1 MDQTQKFSD
10 LGISEEII
18 RAVEEMGYTQPSPIQ
33 SQAIPFLLQGRDVIG
48 QAQTGTGKTAA
59 FAIPIIDLVD
69 PDFNRPQ
76 AIILCPTRELAVQV
90 EGEIQK
96 LAKYHRAINSVA
108 IYGGESIDRQIRVLK
123 KGVQIVVGTPGR
135 VQDHMSRGTL
145 KLDNV
150 GIIVLDEADEM
161 LDMGFRDDIEAIL
174 QEMPEERQTV
184 FFSATMAKPILDLT
198 RKYQKNPEILKVAKN
213 ELTVSNIEQVYYE
226 VKPSLKMELMT
237 RLMNVNQYQLSVVF
251 CNTKRMTDEVTEQLG
266 ARGVLAEALHGD
278 LSQAQRDKVMGK
290 FRKGLCSVLVA
301 TDVAARGI
309 DVDNVEAVF
318 NFDLPLDEEY
328 YVHRIGRTGRAGKSG
343 TAISFV
349 TGRRETMKLRDLER
363 YTKATIAKMTP
374 PSVTEL
380 LDLKKTQLVK
390 DVYRVLAK
398 EEDNAFFEGTIGQML
413 AEGLTMDQIALGLI
427 KMNMGDAVK
436 EMRDQDFGIDQY
448 ASREGGRR
456 EGGSSYGGRDGGR
469 GGERGGDRF
478 GRSGERGGDRFGRS
492 ERSSDRGGERA
503 PRREFGS
510 RDGGAAPREFGS
522 RDASGAPRPYVSREA
537 GSSRFGDSRDG
548 GNREFGG
555 AKTEREREP
564 NMTRLFLNLGKKD
577 RIRPNDIVGAI
588 AGETGVPG
596 RSIGGID
603 IYDNFSFVD
612 VPSKDADQVI
622 RVMKTNTI
630 KGKAVNMEISK
641 G

>member
-1 MDQTQKFSD
+1 MARKSKETFMENTIKFSD
-10 LGISEEII
+10 LGISGEIV
-18 RAVEEMGYTQPSPIQ
+18 RAVEEMGYTTPSPIQ
-33 SQAIPFLLQGRDVIG
+33 LQAIPFVLEGRDVIG

-69 PDFNRPQ
+69 ADFNKPQ

-96 LAKYHRAINSVA
+96 LAKFHRGINSVA
-108 IYGGESIDRQIRVLK
+108 IYGGESIDKQIRVLR

-135 VQDHMSRGTL
+135 VQDHINRGTL
-145 KLDNV
+145 KLDSI

-174 QEMPEERQTV
+174 GQMPEERQTV
-184 FFSATMAKPILDLT
+184 FFSATMAKPIMDLT
-198 RKYQKNPEILKVAKN
+198 RKYQKDPEIIKVAKN
-213 ELTVSNIEQVYYE
+213 ELTVSKIEQVYYE

-237 RLMNVNQYQLSVVF
+237 RLMNINNYALSVVF
-251 CNTKRMTDEVTEQLG
+251 CNTKRMTDEVTEALG
-266 ARGVLAEALHGD
+266 ARGILAEALHGD

-343 TAISFV
+343 TAITFI

-374 PSVTEL
+374 PSVSEL
-380 LDLKKTQLVK
+380 VELKKAQLVK
-390 DVYRVLAK
+390 DVYRVLAV
-398 EEDNAFFEGTIGQML
+398 EEDNQLFEATIGQML
-413 AEGLTMDQIALGLI
+413 TEGLAIEQIALGLI
-427 KMNMGDAVK
+427 KMTMGETVK
-436 EMRDQDFGIDQY
+436 ELKEQDFGIEAY
-448 ASREGGRR
+448 GARR
-456 EGGSSYGGRDGGR
+456 EGSRDGGRDFGRGERGSDRFGRGDRGSDRFGRSEGRGDRFER
-469 GGERGGDRF
+469 GGERGGRF
-478 GRSGERGGDRFGRS
+478 GDRKEGG
-492 ERSSDRGGERA
+492 
-503 PRREFGS
+503 
-510 RDGGAAPREFGS
+510 APREFERRAPREERT
-522 RDASGAPRPYVSREA
+522 RDA
-537 GSSRFGDSRDG
+537 
-548 GNREFGG
+548 
-555 AKTEREREP
+555 
-564 NMTRLFLNLGKKD
+564 NMTRLFLNLGNKD

-596 RSIGGID
+596 KSIGGID
-603 IYDNFSFVD
+603 IFDNFSFVD
-612 VPSKDADQVI
+612 VPHKDAEHVI
-622 RVMKTNTI
+622 RVMKNNTI
-630 KGKAVNMEISK
+630 KGKSVNMEISK

>member
-1 MDQTQKFSD
+1 MENTLKFSD
-10 LGISEEII
+10 LGISSEILKS
-18 RAVEEMGYTQPSPIQ
+18 VEEMGYTQPSEIQ
-33 SQAIPFLLQGRDVIG
+33 SQAIPFVLQGRDVIG

-69 PDFNRPQ
+69 PDFNKPQ

-96 LAKYHRAINSVA
+96 LAKHYRKINSVA
-108 IYGGESIDRQIRVLK
+108 IYGGESIDRQIRVLR

-135 VQDHMSRGTL
+135 VQDHINRGTL
-145 KLDNV
+145 KLEDA

-184 FFSATMAKPILDLT
+184 FFSATMAKPIMDLT
-198 RKYQKNPEILKVAKN
+198 RKYQKNPEIIKVAKK
-213 ELTVSNIEQVYYE
+213 ELTVDLIEQVYYE
-226 VKPSLKMELMT
+226 VRQPLKMELMA
-237 RLMNVNQYQLSVVF
+237 RLITVNNYALSVVF
-251 CNTKRMTDEVTEQLG
+251 CNTKRMTDEVTETLG
-266 ARGVLAEALHGD
+266 SKGILAEALHGD

-290 FRKGLCSVLVA
+290 FRKGLCTVLVA

-343 TAISFV
+343 TAINFV
-349 TGRRETMKLRDLER
+349 SGRRDAMKVRDLER
-363 YTKATIAKMTP
+363 FTKATINKMTP
-374 PSVTEL
+374 PSVADLIE
-380 LDLKKTQLVK
+380 LKKVQLGK
-390 DVYRVLAK
+390 DVVAQLEK
-398 EEDNAFFEGTIGQML
+398 EGDNQIFEATIGQML

-427 KMNMGDAVK
+427 KIVMGDAVK
-436 EMRDQDFGIDQY
+436 ALSDQNFGLESFGGGDRRRESGRDRD
-448 ASREGGRR
+448 GGRDR
-456 EGGSSYGGRDGGR
+456 ERGGRFDRNERFSPRGERAERGDRGDRGPRKEFGGRDGGSR
-469 GGERGGDRF
+469 P
-478 GRSGERGGDRFGRS
+478 
-492 ERSSDRGGERA
+492 ERA
-503 PRREFGS
+503 
-510 RDGGAAPREFGS
+510 
-522 RDASGAPRPYVSREA
+522 REA
-537 GSSRFGDSRDG
+537 
-548 GNREFGG
+548 
-555 AKTEREREP
+555 

-588 AGETGVPG
+588 AGETGVSG
-596 RSIGGID
+596 KSIGGID

-622 RVMKTNTI
+622 RVMKNNTI
-630 KGKAVNMEISK
+630 KGKNVNMEISK

>member
-1 MDQTQKFSD
+1 MEQIQKFSD

-96 LAKYHRAINSVA
+96 LAKFHRSINSVA

-174 QEMPEERQTV
+174 QEMPEERQTI

-213 ELTVSNIEQVYYE
+213 ELTVSKIEQVYYE

-237 RLMNVNQYQLSVVF
+237 RLMNVNQYALSLVF

-363 YTKATIAKMTP
+363 YTKAPITKMSP

-380 LDLKKTQLVK
+380 LDLKKAQLVK
-390 DVYRVLAK
+390 DIYRVLAK
-398 EEDNAFFEGTIGQML
+398 EEDNSFLEGTIGQML

-469 GGERGGDRF
+469 GDRF
-478 GRSGERGGDRFGRS
+478 GRGGERGGDRFGRS

-510 RDGGAAPREFGS
+510 REGDAPREFGS

-555 AKTEREREP
+555 AKSEREREP

>member
-1 MDQTQKFSD
+1 MEITTQFSD
-10 LGISEEII
+10 LGISVEIL
-18 RAVEEMGYTQPSPIQ
+18 RAVEEMGYTTPSPIQ
-33 SQAIPFLLQGRDVIG
+33 SQAIPFVLEGRDLIG

-69 PDFNRPQ
+69 SDLNKPQ

-96 LAKYHRAINSVA
+96 LSKYHRGINSVA
-108 IYGGESIDRQIRVLK
+108 IYGGESIDRQIRVLR

-135 VQDHMSRGTL
+135 VQDHINRGTL
-145 KLDNV
+145 KLDSI

-174 QEMPEERQTV
+174 SGMPQERQTV

-198 RKYQKNPEILKVAKN
+198 RKYQTNPEIIKVAKN
-213 ELTVSNIEQVYYE
+213 ELTVSKIEQVYYE

-237 RLMNVNQYQLSVVF
+237 RLMNINNYALSVVF
-251 CNTKRMTDEVTEQLG
+251 CNTKRMTDEVTESLG
-266 ARGVLAEALHGD
+266 ARGILAEALHGD

-318 NFDLPLDEEY
+318 NYDLPLDEEY

-343 TAISFV
+343 TAITFI

-363 YTKATIAKMTP
+363 FTKATINKMTP

-380 LDLKKTQLVK
+380 VELKKAQLVK
-390 DVYRVLAK
+390 DVYRVLAV
-398 EEDNAFFEGTIGQML
+398 EEDNQLFEATIGQML
-413 AEGLTMDQIALGLI
+413 TEGLTIEQIALGLI
-427 KMNMGDAVK
+427 KMNMGETVK
-436 EMRDQDFGIDQY
+436 ELKEQDFGIEAYGARREGSRDGG
-448 ASREGGRR
+448 REGGR
-456 EGGSSYGGRDGGR
+456 
-469 GGERGGDRF
+469 GDRF
-478 GRSGERGGDRFGRS
+478 GRGDRSGSDRFGRGERES
-492 ERSSDRGGERA
+492 GGRFEGRGERSGRFGDRKEFTPRDGER
-503 PRREFGS
+503 RG
-510 RDGGAAPREFGS
+510 APREERT
-522 RDASGAPRPYVSREA
+522 RDA
-537 GSSRFGDSRDG
+537 
-548 GNREFGG
+548 
-555 AKTEREREP
+555 
-564 NMTRLFLNLGKKD
+564 NMTRLFLNLGNKD

-596 RSIGGID
+596 KSIGGID
-603 IYDNFSFVD
+603 IFDNFSFVD
-612 VPSKDADQVI
+612 VPQKDAEHVI
-622 RVMKTNTI
+622 KVMKNNTI
-630 KGKAVNMEISK
+630 KGKSVNMEISK

>member
-1 MDQTQKFSD
+1 MENTLKFSD
-10 LGISEEII
+10 LGISGEIV
-18 RAVEEMGYTQPSPIQ
+18 RAVEEMGYTTPSPIQ
-33 SQAIPFLLQGRDVIG
+33 SQAIPFVLEGRDVIG

-69 PDFNRPQ
+69 AEFNKPQ

-96 LAKYHRAINSVA
+96 LAKFHRAINSVA
-108 IYGGESIDRQIRVLK
+108 IYGGESIDKQIRILK

-135 VQDHMSRGTL
+135 IQDHMNRGTL

-174 QEMPEERQTV
+174 EQMPEERQTV
-184 FFSATMAKPILDLT
+184 FFSATMAKPIMDLT
-198 RKYQKNPEILKVAKN
+198 RKYQKDPEIIKVAKN
-213 ELTVSNIEQVYYE
+213 ELTVSKIEQVYYE
-226 VKPSLKMELMT
+226 VRSSLKMELMT
-237 RLMNVNQYQLSVVF
+237 RLMNINNYALSVVF
-251 CNTKRMTDEVTEQLG
+251 CNTKRMTDEVTESLG
-266 ARGVLAEALHGD
+266 ARGILAEALHGD

-318 NFDLPLDEEY
+318 NYDLPLDEEY

-343 TAISFV
+343 TAITFV
-349 TGRRETMKLRDLER
+349 TGRRESFKLRDLER

-374 PSVTEL
+374 PSVNEL
-380 LDLKKTQLVK
+380 VELKKAQLVK
-390 DVYRVLAK
+390 DVYKVLAV
-398 EEDNAFFEGTIGQML
+398 EEDNQLFEATIGQML
-413 AEGLTMDQIALGLI
+413 TEGLSIEQIALGLI
-427 KMNMGDAVK
+427 KMTMGETVK
-436 EMRDQDFGIDQY
+436 ELKEQDFGIEAY
-448 ASREGGRR
+448 GARR
-456 EGGSSYGGRDGGR
+456 E
-469 GGERGGDRF
+469 
-478 GRSGERGGDRFGRS
+478 
-492 ERSSDRGGERA
+492 
-503 PRREFGS
+503 GS
-510 RDGGAAPREFGS
+510 RDGGRDFGRGESRFGRGERGSDRFGRGEGRGDRFEGRGERGGRFGDRKEGGAPREFERRGPREERT
-522 RDASGAPRPYVSREA
+522 RDA
-537 GSSRFGDSRDG
+537 
-548 GNREFGG
+548 
-555 AKTEREREP
+555 
-564 NMTRLFLNLGKKD
+564 NMTRLFLNLGNKD

-603 IYDNFSFVD
+603 IFDNFSFVD
-612 VPSKDADQVI
+612 VPNKDAEHVI
-622 RVMKTNTI
+622 RVMKNNTI
-630 KGKAVNMEISK
+630 KGKSVNMEISK

>member
-1 MDQTQKFSD
+1 MEITTQFSD
-10 LGISEEII
+10 LGISSEIL
-18 RAVEEMGYTQPSPIQ
+18 RAVEEMGYTTPSPIQ
-33 SQAIPFLLQGRDVIG
+33 SQAIPFVLEGRDLIG

-69 PDFNRPQ
+69 SELNKPQ

-96 LAKYHRAINSVA
+96 LSKYLRGINSVA
-108 IYGGESIDRQIRVLK
+108 IYGGESIDKQIRVLR

-135 VQDHMSRGTL
+135 VQDHINRGTL
-145 KLDNV
+145 KLDSI

-174 QEMPEERQTV
+174 SEMPEERQTV

-198 RKYQKNPEILKVAKN
+198 RKYQTNPEIIKVAKN
-213 ELTVSNIEQVYYE
+213 ELTVSKIEQVYYE

-237 RLMNVNQYQLSVVF
+237 RLMNINNYALSVVF
-251 CNTKRMTDEVTEQLG
+251 CNTKRMTDEVTESLG
-266 ARGVLAEALHGD
+266 ARGILAEALHGD

-343 TAISFV
+343 TAITFI

-363 YTKATIAKMTP
+363 FTKATINKMTP

-380 LDLKKTQLVK
+380 VELKKAQLVK
-390 DVYRVLAK
+390 DVYRVLAV
-398 EEDNAFFEGTIGQML
+398 EEDNQLFEATIGQML
-413 AEGLTMDQIALGLI
+413 AEGLTIEQIALGLI
-427 KMNMGDAVK
+427 KMTMGETVK
-436 EMRDQDFGIDQY
+436 ELKEQDFGIEAY
-448 ASREGGRR
+448 GARR
-456 EGGSSYGGRDGGR
+456 EGSRDGGR
-469 GGERGGDRF
+469 DFGRGERGSDRF
-478 GRSGERGGDRFGRS
+478 GRGERSGSDRFGRS
-492 ERSSDRGGERA
+492 EGRGDRFAGGERRERFGDRKEGGDRFA
-503 PRREFGS
+503 ARTESGPRDFER
-510 RDGGAAPREFGS
+510 RAPREERT
-522 RDASGAPRPYVSREA
+522 RDA
-537 GSSRFGDSRDG
+537 
-548 GNREFGG
+548 
-555 AKTEREREP
+555 
-564 NMTRLFLNLGKKD
+564 NMTRLFLNLGNKD

-596 RSIGGID
+596 KSIGGID
-603 IYDNFSFVD
+603 IFDNFSFVD
-612 VPSKDADQVI
+612 VPQKDAEHVI
-622 RVMKTNTI
+622 RVMKNNTI
-630 KGKAVNMEISK
+630 KGKTVNMEISK

>member
-1 MDQTQKFSD
+1 MENTIKFSD
-10 LGISEEII
+10 LGISEEIL

-33 SQAIPFLLQGRDVIG
+33 SQAIPFVLEGRDVIG

-69 PDFNRPQ
+69 PEFNRPQ

-96 LAKYHRAINSVA
+96 LAKYHKKISSVA
-108 IYGGESIDRQIRVLK
+108 IYGGESIDKQIRTLK

-135 VQDHMSRGTL
+135 IQDHMDRGTL
-145 KLDNV
+145 RLEDA

-184 FFSATMAKPILDLT
+184 FFSATMAKPIMDLT
-198 RKYQKNPEILKVAKN
+198 RKYQTNPEIIKVAKN
-213 ELTVSNIEQVYYE
+213 ELTVSKIEQVYYE
-226 VKPSLKMELMT
+226 VKPSLKMELMV
-237 RLMNVNQYQLSVVF
+237 RLMNINNYALSVVF
-251 CNTKRMTDEVTEQLG
+251 CNTKRMTDEVTEALG
-266 ARGVLAEALHGD
+266 ARGILAEALHGD

-290 FRKGLCSVLVA
+290 FRKGLCTVLVA

-318 NFDLPLDEEY
+318 NFDIPLDEEY

-343 TAISFV
+343 TAITFI

-363 YTKATIAKMTP
+363 YTKATINKMTP

-380 LDLKKTQLVK
+380 VELKKAQLVK
-390 DVYRVLAK
+390 DVHRVLSK
-398 EEDNAFFEGTIGQML
+398 EENNEIFESTISQMVK
-413 AEGLTMDQIALGLI
+413 EGLTPEQISLGLL
-427 KMNMGDAVK
+427 KMVMGDAVK
-436 EMRDQDFGIDQY
+436 ELKDQDFGIETAYGD
-448 ASREGGRR
+448 RRR
-456 EGGSSYGGRDGGR
+456 EGGRDGGR
-469 GGERGGDRF
+469 ESRFGDRREG
-478 GRSGERGGDRFGRS
+478 GRGDRFGRS
-492 ERSSDRGGERA
+492 EGRGDRFERGPRSGGDRFER
-503 PRREFGS
+503 G
-510 RDGGAAPREFGS
+510 
-522 RDASGAPRPYVSREA
+522 
-537 GSSRFGDSRDG
+537 SRFGDKKEGGRDFAP
-548 GNREFGG
+548 R
-555 AKTEREREP
+555 TERTRDA
-564 NMTRLFLNLGKKD
+564 NMTRLFLNLGNKD

-596 RSIGGID
+596 KSIGGID
-603 IYDNFSFVD
+603 IFDNFSFVD
-612 VPSKDADQVI
+612 VPQKDAEHVI
-622 RVMKTNTI
+622 RVMKNNTI
-630 KGKAVNMEISK
+630 KGKTVNMEISK

>member
-1 MDQTQKFSD
+1 MEITTQFSD
-10 LGISEEII
+10 LGISVEIL
-18 RAVEEMGYTQPSPIQ
+18 RAVEEMGYTTPSPIQ
-33 SQAIPFLLQGRDVIG
+33 LQAIPFVLEGRDLIG

-69 PDFNRPQ
+69 SDLNKPQ

-96 LAKYHRAINSVA
+96 LSKYHRGINSVA
-108 IYGGESIDRQIRVLK
+108 IYGGESIDRQIRVLR

-135 VQDHMSRGTL
+135 VQDHINRGTL
-145 KLDNV
+145 KLDSI

-174 QEMPEERQTV
+174 SGMPQERQTV
-184 FFSATMAKPILDLT
+184 FFSATMAKPILELT
-198 RKYQKNPEILKVAKN
+198 KKYQTNPEIIKVAKN
-213 ELTVSNIEQVYYE
+213 ELTVSKIEQVYYE

-237 RLMNVNQYQLSVVF
+237 RLMNINNYALSVVF
-251 CNTKRMTDEVTEQLG
+251 CNTKRMTDEVTESLG
-266 ARGVLAEALHGD
+266 ARGILAEALHGD

-318 NFDLPLDEEY
+318 NYDLPLDEEY

-343 TAISFV
+343 TAITFI

-363 YTKATIAKMTP
+363 FTKATINKMTP

-380 LDLKKTQLVK
+380 VELKKAQLVK
-390 DVYRVLAK
+390 DVYRVLAV
-398 EEDNAFFEGTIGQML
+398 EEDNQLFEATIGQML
-413 AEGLTMDQIALGLI
+413 TEGLTIEQIALGLI
-427 KMNMGDAVK
+427 KMNMGETVK
-436 EMRDQDFGIDQY
+436 ELKEQDFGIDTY
-448 ASREGGRR
+448 GGGAGRR
-456 EGGSSYGGRDGGR
+456 EGSRDGGRDGGR
-469 GGERGGDRF
+469 GGDRF
-478 GRSGERGGDRFGRS
+478 GRGERSGSDRFPRGERESGGRF
-492 ERSSDRGGERA
+492 ERGGERRERFGDRREGGARESA
-503 PRREFGS
+503 PR
-510 RDGGAAPREFGS
+510 DGERRFAPREERT
-522 RDASGAPRPYVSREA
+522 RDA
-537 GSSRFGDSRDG
+537 
-548 GNREFGG
+548 
-555 AKTEREREP
+555 
-564 NMTRLFLNLGKKD
+564 NMTRLFLNLGNKD

-596 RSIGGID
+596 KSIGGID
-603 IYDNFSFVD
+603 IFDNFSFVD
-612 VPSKDADQVI
+612 VPQKDAEHVI
-622 RVMKTNTI
+622 KVMKNNTI
-630 KGKAVNMEISK
+630 KGKTVSMEISK

>member
-1 MDQTQKFSD
+1 MENTIKFSD
-10 LGISEEII
+10 LGISEEIL

-33 SQAIPFLLQGRDVIG
+33 SQAIPFVLEGRDVIG

-96 LAKYHRAINSVA
+96 LAKYHKKISSVA
-108 IYGGESIDRQIRVLK
+108 IYGGESIDKQIRTLK

-135 VQDHMSRGTL
+135 IQDHMDRGTL
-145 KLDNV
+145 RLEDA

-184 FFSATMAKPILDLT
+184 FFSATMAKPIMDLT
-198 RKYQKNPEILKVAKN
+198 RKYQTNPEIIKVAKN
-213 ELTVSNIEQVYYE
+213 ELTVSKIEQVFYE
-226 VKPSLKMELMT
+226 VKPSLKMELMV
-237 RLMNVNQYQLSVVF
+237 RLMNINNYALSVVF
-251 CNTKRMTDEVTEQLG
+251 CNTKRMTDEVTEALG
-266 ARGVLAEALHGD
+266 ARGILAEALHGD

-290 FRKGLCSVLVA
+290 FRKGLCTVLVA

-318 NFDLPLDEEY
+318 NFDIPLDEEY

-343 TAISFV
+343 TAITFI

-363 YTKATIAKMTP
+363 YTKASINKMTP

-380 LDLKKTQLVK
+380 VELKKAQLVK
-390 DVYRVLAK
+390 DVHRVLSK
-398 EEDNAFFEGTIGQML
+398 EENNEIFESTINQMVK
-413 AEGLTMDQIALGLI
+413 EGLTPEQISLGLL
-427 KMNMGDAVK
+427 KMVMGDAVK
-436 EMRDQDFGIDQY
+436 ELKDQDFGIETAYGDRR
-448 ASREGGRR
+448 REGGREGGRESRFGDRR
-456 EGGSSYGGRDGGR
+456 EGGRSDRFER
-469 GGERGGDRF
+469 GPRSGGDRF
-478 GRSGERGGDRFGRS
+478 ERGPRPGGDRFERGPRFADKKEGGR
-492 ERSSDRGGERA
+492 DFA
-503 PRREFGS
+503 PRTERT
-510 RDGGAAPREFGS
+510 
-522 RDASGAPRPYVSREA
+522 RDA
-537 GSSRFGDSRDG
+537 
-548 GNREFGG
+548 
-555 AKTEREREP
+555 
-564 NMTRLFLNLGKKD
+564 NMTRLFLNLGNKD

-596 RSIGGID
+596 KSIGGID
-603 IYDNFSFVD
+603 IFDNFSFVD
-612 VPSKDADQVI
+612 VPQKDAEHVI
-622 RVMKTNTI
+622 RVMKNNTI
-630 KGKAVNMEISK
+630 KGKTVNMEISK

>member
-1 MDQTQKFSD
+1 MARKSKETFMENTLKFSD
-10 LGISEEII
+10 LGISGEIV
-18 RAVEEMGYTQPSPIQ
+18 RAVEEMGYTTPSPIQ
-33 SQAIPFLLQGRDVIG
+33 SQAIPFVLEGRDVIG

-69 PDFNRPQ
+69 ADFNKPQ

-96 LAKYHRAINSVA
+96 LAKFHRAINSVA
-108 IYGGESIDRQIRVLK
+108 IYGGESIDKQIRILK

-135 VQDHMSRGTL
+135 IQDHMNRGTL
-145 KLDNV
+145 KLENV

-174 QEMPEERQTV
+174 EQMPEERQTV
-184 FFSATMAKPILDLT
+184 FFSATMAKPIMDLT
-198 RKYQKNPEILKVAKN
+198 RKYQKNPEIIKVAKN
-213 ELTVSNIEQVYYE
+213 ELTVSRIEQVYYE

-237 RLMNVNQYQLSVVF
+237 RLMNINNYALSVVF
-251 CNTKRMTDEVTEQLG
+251 CNTKRMTDEVTESLG
-266 ARGVLAEALHGD
+266 ARGILAEALHGD

-343 TAISFV
+343 TAITFI

-374 PSVTEL
+374 PSVSEL
-380 LDLKKTQLVK
+380 VELKKAQLVK
-390 DVYRVLAK
+390 DVYRVLAV
-398 EEDNAFFEGTIGQML
+398 EEDNQLFEATIQQML
-413 AEGLTMDQIALGLI
+413 SEGLTIEQIALGLI
-427 KMNMGDAVK
+427 KMTMGETVK
-436 EMRDQDFGIDQY
+436 ELKEQDFAIETYG
-448 ASREGGRR
+448 ARREGGRDFGR
-456 EGGSSYGGRDGGR
+456 GDRGSDRFGRGERGSDRFGRGEGRGDRFER
-469 GGERGGDRF
+469 GGERG
-478 GRSGERGGDRFGRS
+478 
-492 ERSSDRGGERA
+492 
-503 PRREFGS
+503 
-510 RDGGAAPREFGS
+510 
-522 RDASGAPRPYVSREA
+522 
-537 GSSRFGDSRDG
+537 SRFGDRKEFGARDG
-548 GNREFGG
+548 ERRAPRE
-555 AKTEREREP
+555 ERTRDA
-564 NMTRLFLNLGKKD
+564 NMTRLFLNLGNKD

-603 IYDNFSFVD
+603 IFDNFSFVD
-612 VPSKDADQVI
+612 VPQKDAEHVI
-622 RVMKTNTI
+622 RVMKNNTI
-630 KGKAVNMEISK
+630 KGKSVNMEISK